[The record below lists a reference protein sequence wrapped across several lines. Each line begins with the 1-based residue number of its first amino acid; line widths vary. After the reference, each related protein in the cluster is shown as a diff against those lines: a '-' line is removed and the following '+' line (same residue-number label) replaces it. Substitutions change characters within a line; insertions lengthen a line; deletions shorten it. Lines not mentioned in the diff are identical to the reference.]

1 MKKNDNKPSIWSQNR
16 VLYGVLVV
24 FAFILYGNTIPNQY
38 ALDDI
43 YVTNGNP
50 QTSRGFSALPEI
62 FTSRYAN
69 VNNDDGSALRFGY
82 RPIVKA
88 TFAIEHQFFKR
99 APHVS
104 HFINVLLYALVLVV
118 LFQLLRKLMRDY
130 HLMFPFLVVMIFAA
144 HPAHTEVVASL
155 KNRDELLVT
164 LFAFLSMHSFLKYFD
179 ERKTLYLL
187 GGMGLFLLAYL
198 SKASAMVY
206 LAVFPVAL
214 YFFREVNAR
223 KLLWVAGSALL
234 VVIVARYVP
243 RFFLPPPERPVLFVE
258 NPLLFEDS
266 KLWHVSTGF
275 NVLLFYL
282 KKMFWPLPLLFYYG
296 YNMIPVVGFG
306 NAEVIASILIHLAL
320 AGYAIY
326 LLPKKHILSFAILL
340 YFITISIYA
349 NMVKPVMGIVADR
362 FLFAAVLALAIA
374 LVYFFF
380 RIAKAPLKN
389 PAAKLTGQKTLLVLM
404 LLVLIPFSAI
414 TIDRNAD
421 WETQLKLTESDIG
434 HLENS
439 AKGNYLYAL
448 SLKNEVV
455 GKQSWKKP
463 EGQKKVDLMLKHYKR
478 AIEIYPEYY
487 DAWNQLGEIFMVVKR
502 DYDVAERFFKK
513 ALEINPDMRK
523 AYYNIGYMNYIG
535 KNYEKAR
542 SYFKKFLEYE
552 PEHEQVHSFMS
563 KMAFREK
570 NLEKALEWNEKIL
583 DFNPESALAY
593 FNMGNYLLQSGDTIQ
608 AVENF
613 EKAVDLNP
621 NNTQLNKNLYRYFT
635 GKGNERKAN
644 YYLNLNNK

>member
-1 MKKNDNKPSIWSQNR
+1 MKKKDNKPSVWSQNK
-16 VLYGVLVV
+16 VLYGILVL
-24 FAFILYGNTIPNQY
+24 FAFVLYGNTIPNEY

-50 QTSRGFSALPEI
+50 QTSKGFSALPEI

-104 HFINVLLYALVLVV
+104 HFINVLLYALVLIV
-118 LFQLLRKLMRDY
+118 LLRLLRSLMRDY
-130 HLMFPFLVVMIFAA
+130 HYLFPFLIVLIFAA
-144 HPAHTEVVASL
+144 HPVHTEVVASL
-155 KNRDELLVT
+155 KNRDELLVS
-164 LFAFLSMHSFLKYFD
+164 LFAFLSMHAFLKYFD
-179 ERKTLYLL
+179 ERKTLQLL
-187 GGMGLFLLAYL
+187 AGMGLFLLAYL
-198 SKASAMVY
+198 SKASAMVF

-214 YFFREVNAR
+214 YFFREVNVK
-223 KLLWVAGSALL
+223 KLLVVAGSAL
-234 VVIVARYVP
+234 VVVLIARYVP
-243 RFFLPPPERPVLFVE
+243 RLFLPSPERPILFVE
-258 NPLLFEDS
+258 NPLLFEDN
-266 KLWHVSTGF
+266 KLLHVSTGF
-275 NVLLFYL
+275 KVLLFYL
-282 KKMFWPLPLLFYYG
+282 KKMFWPLPMLFYYG

-306 NAEVIASILIHLAL
+306 NAEVILSVIIHLAL

-326 LLPKKHILSFAILL
+326 LLPKKHVLSFAILF

-362 FLFAAVLALAIA
+362 FLFSAVLGLAIA
-374 LVYFFF
+374 LVYLFF

-389 PAAKLTGQKTLLVLM
+389 PKAIFTGSNTMVVLM

-414 TIDRNAD
+414 TIDRNTD

-434 HLENS
+434 QLENS

-448 SLKNEVV
+448 SLKNDVV

-463 EGQKKVDLMLKHYKR
+463 EGQQKVNLMLKHYKR

-487 DAWNQLGEIFMVVKR
+487 DAWNQLGEIYMVVKR
-502 DYDVAERFFKK
+502 EYEIAERFFKK

-523 AYYNIGYMNYIG
+523 AYYNIGYMNFIEKDYD
-535 KNYEKAR
+535 KAR
-542 SYFKKFLEYE
+542 AYFEKFLQYE

-563 KMAFREK
+563 KMAFREN

-583 DFNPESALAY
+583 KFNPESALAY
-593 FNMGNYLLQSGDTIQ
+593 FNMGNYLLQSGDTIP

-613 EKAVDLNP
+613 EKAAEINP

-635 GKGNERKAN
+635 DQGNERKAN
-644 YYLNLNNK
+644 YYLNLNN